1 MCGSAVCVPVSV
13 HVCVRVLFVCYGG
26 GGVTACF
33 WRGLVPFS
41 SLAGWHAPG
50 ADGTDWEHE
59 HCHALGWDRN
69 SLFPLSSPDSIFDPP
84 PPSYLLFSSLLFFP
98 PPFLFTPVCN
108 CFQKKK
114 KEKTLTLYCSKY
126 ANRKSHVSY
135 ALFGVC
141 LFQCPAAKP
150 LTSARWPLR
159 EAVSVA

>member
-1 MCGSAVCVPVSV
+1 MCGSAVCVPVCVSV

-59 HCHALGWDRN
+59 HCHVLGRDRN
-69 SLFPLSSPDSIFDPP
+69 SLFPLSSPDSIFDSP
-84 PPSYLLFSSLLFFP
+84 PPSYLLFSCLLFFS

-114 KEKTLTLYCSKY
+114 IIWHFTAVNMLIENLMCPMLC
-126 ANRKSHVSY
+126 
-135 ALFGVC
+135 LEFVC
-141 LFQCPAAKP
+141 F
-150 LTSARWPLR
+150 
-159 EAVSVA
+159 SVLLLSR